1 MSSLLI
7 KASRVTFT
15 IPSPDG
21 ERDYPVSI
29 YSASLA
35 RWSRAY
41 FGNVNESRR
50 HLLVFIAEKAKYSL
64 WTLMNYD
71 EMTLL
76 ALASNAGLAIYDM
89 LEFLATETDDVV
101 NSVIESTMENNG
113 EGATFKVTPQLCT
126 CDECEGRI

>member
-1 MSSLLI
+1 MSTRLI
-7 KASRVTFT
+7 KSSRIAFN

-21 ERDYPVSI
+21 ERDYPIFV
-29 YSASLA
+29 YSDSLA

-41 FGNVNESRR
+41 FGDVNESRR

-76 ALASNAGLAIYDM
+76 ALASDAGLAIYDM
-89 LEFLATETDDVV
+89 LEFLATETYDVV
-101 NSVIESTMENNG
+101 DHVIESTMEKYN
-113 EGATFKVTPQLCT
+113 EGASFVIRCD